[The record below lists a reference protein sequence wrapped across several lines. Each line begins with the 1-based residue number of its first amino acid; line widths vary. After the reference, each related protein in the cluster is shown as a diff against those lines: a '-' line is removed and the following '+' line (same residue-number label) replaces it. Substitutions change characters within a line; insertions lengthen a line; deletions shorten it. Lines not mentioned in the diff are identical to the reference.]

1 MQFTQEDIQ
10 NNKVMAVLSYI
21 GILALIPFLA
31 AKESPY
37 AQFHAKQGLTLFIV
51 EIVYSVLSV
60 ILAFIPVV
68 GLIVSGVLG
77 LCVFVLVILGIVNAV
92 QGQAKELPIIGMI
105 KIFK

>member
-10 NNKVMAVLSYI
+10 NNKVMAVLSYF

-60 ILAFIPVV
+60 ILAFIPVI

-77 LCVFVLVILGIVNAV
+77 LCVFVLAILGIVNAV

>member
-60 ILAFIPVV
+60 ILAFIPVI

>member
-68 GLIVSGVLG
+68 GLIVSGVIG

>member
-10 NNKVMAVLSYI
+10 NNKVMAVLSYF

-37 AQFHAKQGLTLFIV
+37 AQYHAKQGLTLFIV
-51 EIVYSVLSV
+51 EIVYSVLSI
-60 ILAFIPVV
+60 ILAFIPIV
-68 GLIVSGVLG
+68 GMIVSAVLG
-77 LCVFVLVILGIVNAV
+77 ICVLVLVILGIVNAV